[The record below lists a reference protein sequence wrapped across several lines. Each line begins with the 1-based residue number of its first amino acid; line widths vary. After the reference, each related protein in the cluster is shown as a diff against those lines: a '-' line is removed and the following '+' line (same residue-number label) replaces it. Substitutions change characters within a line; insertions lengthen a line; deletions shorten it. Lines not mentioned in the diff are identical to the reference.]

1 MLLTEYARQSIRRMI
16 AKPYLNHKGDLPAYF
31 IDGSIEH
38 AVETAIEHNES
49 LSHLNLPPQTVREII
64 EKIQRVT
71 GSAETPVVALASSGS
86 RYFLRQLTESTV
98 PNLYYMSHNEIP
110 AGVRVVSL
118 GLIQ

>member
-1 MLLTEYARQSIRRMI
+1 MVLSLEKIVFAKRTAMDTCFWCACTLDDDDGFDRLIGMQS
-16 AKPYLNHKGDLPAYF
+16 KDQLNSPDWGSVFLHK
-31 IDGSIEH
+31 
-38 AVETAIEHNES
+38 
-49 LSHLNLPPQTVREII
+49 HLEDFEI